1 LSFSRCE
8 QLARGFVKFHAGEFL
23 EDGFVGNFQ
32 GDNLLRL
39 DFQISQQLD
48 LLEVEGAAVKD
59 PSVQATVR
67 LA

>member
-1 LSFSRCE
+1 M
-8 QLARGFVKFHAGEFL
+8 KFHAGEFL
-23 EDGFVGNFQ
+23 EDGFVGYFQ
-32 GDNLLRL
+32 GYNLLRL